1 METRAEEYRRKAA
14 EAEES
19 AARTRDDAAKRIY
32 LEIARLL
39 RQMADQA
46 ERVDSWNPGKSR

>member
-1 METRAEEYRRKAA
+1 MDSRAEEYRRKATEA
-14 EAEES
+14 EAE
-19 AARTRDDAAKRIY
+19 AKRTHDDAARQIY

-46 ERVDSWNPGKSR
+46 ERVIQARWPDAE

>member
-14 EAEES
+14 EAEEN

-32 LEIARLL
+32 IEIARLL

-46 ERVDSWNPGKSR
+46 ERVDSWNAGKSR